1 MIETSIKME
10 PWNFYQNGNLLFSIS
25 LPSEWAPIS
34 IRMGKLLS
42 GTDRTRAAISS
53 LTPALETKMENRIML
68 NYNNYCIQTLP
79 RSGYGFVSATRQLS
93 YGWKTLGVQT
103 IVVLAAAVL
112 CKRNVELLHLK
123 KEL

>member
-1 MIETSIKME
+1 
-10 PWNFYQNGNLLFSIS
+10 
-25 LPSEWAPIS
+25 
-34 IRMGKLLS
+34 
-42 GTDRTRAAISS
+42 
-53 LTPALETKMENRIML
+53 ML

-79 RSGYGFVSATRQLS
+79 RSGYGFASATRQLS